1 MQKINGNLDERKI
14 VADMMT
20 SYCESLPE
28 KKSSEE
34 VFSKWNP
41 RSDSNTE
48 TPNRYLDQIVTD
60 QSVTDILYTY
70 FIPNTIPWSG
80 VYDYMESEGL
90 DGFFSRRS
98 DGMYSKWATEN
109 HGFPSRRLDDDMN
122 ENQDINDVNEDQE
135 SDDENASV
143 DENQNLKDFIVDD
156 EEDSES
162 DDDSYSERM

>member
-1 MQKINGNLDERKI
+1 MAVPNQEEYCKKDGNLDERKI

-20 SYCESLPE
+20 SYSESYPE

-60 QSVTDILYTY
+60 ESVTTILYSY

-90 DGFFSRRS
+90 DVF
-98 DGMYSKWATEN
+98 
-109 HGFPSRRLDDDMN
+109 L
-122 ENQDINDVNEDQE
+122 VEDQME
-135 SDDENASV
+135 CTLSGQQKTMAFLHV
-143 DENQNLKDFIVDD
+143 DL
-156 EEDSES
+156 
-162 DDDSYSERM
+162 MMT

>member
-1 MQKINGNLDERKI
+1 MQKNGDLDERKI

-20 SYCESLPE
+20 SYSESYP
-28 KKSSEE
+28 KKKLSEE

-60 QSVTDILYTY
+60 ESVTDILYTY

-90 DGFFSRRS
+90 DGF
-98 DGMYSKWATEN
+98 
-109 HGFPSRRLDDDMN
+109 L
-122 ENQDINDVNEDQE
+122 VEDQME
-135 SDDENASV
+135 CTLSGQQKSMAFFYID
-143 DENQNLKDFIVDD
+143 L
-156 EEDSES
+156 
-162 DDDSYSERM
+162 MMT